1 VDEVVKVEVEGVAFN
16 VWVVEER
23 GRCRTGVVLGEGV
36 EEVVSEV
43 VPSEGSGAV
52 EEGYGGG
59 SDNSGEDERSV
70 EEGDGDV
77 GIQIQHGVRLED
89 KPDTP
94 KGDQVAKGYNC
105 LLTCG
110 KSTNDASSHKEI
122 PPVATTFVCEEMVTG
137 HVEEVPGLVVSR
149 KVGGP
154 EASGERLVDVDVL
167 VGQTHVEDVVGTDQ
181 AIEEVDQIGAGS
193 DPTPLG
199 LVDARPDPVPLGLF
213 EESIV
218 GVGPCQGEGDLRLSS
233 VSEPED
239 VFHSHKSKRRGPPS
253 KHRKQLLN
261 SKFHQLG
268 IPKCLQLVEAV
279 KEGGIK
285 SRRRRNKGGGN
296 SELVVGEKGM
306 GEGEIEDGVARG
318 NEELGVVGDEMLQ
331 PHDTSK
337 TCSPSSGINLFL
349 EGDSSAVPETQ
360 LGVSE
365 VQPIEDD
372 RAKVVEA
379 AKLLRIQKEVGFTF
393 YVEDGEIVK
402 ELVQQEVCDQAKKMD
417 WEEKNGYQ

>member
-122 PPVATTFVCEEMVTG
+122 PPVATTCVCEEMVTG

-181 AIEEVDQIGAGS
+181 AIEEVDQLGAGS

-199 LVDARPDPVPLGLF
+199 LVDARPDPVPLGLSDPGHVETEPQF
-213 EESIV
+213 NGVLVQEAEYRYSTLSESK
-218 GVGPCQGEGDLRLSS
+218 
-233 VSEPED
+233 D
-239 VFHSHKSKRRGPPS
+239 VLGSHRSKTPKSKSRM
-253 KHRKQLLN
+253 RKQKSC
-261 SKFHQLG
+261 SKFKSLG
-268 IPKCLQLVEAV
+268 VPKCIKLV
-279 KEGGIK
+279 
-285 SRRRRNKGGGN
+285 
-296 SELVVGEKGM
+296 
-306 GEGEIEDGVARG
+306 
-318 NEELGVVGDEMLQ
+318 
-331 PHDTSK
+331 
-337 TCSPSSGINLFL
+337 INLL
-349 EGDSSAVPETQ
+349 AN
-360 LGVSE
+360 
-365 VQPIEDD
+365 
-372 RAKVVEA
+372 
-379 AKLLRIQKEVGFTF
+379 KE
-393 YVEDGEIVK
+393 I
-402 ELVQQEVCDQAKKMD
+402 
-417 WEEKNGYQ
+417 